1 MGQFFTHT
9 LTTVIANKY
18 MNFMSIGFFV
28 VELLVIDDE
37 DRFRVFGDRYTQ
49 IQSVVNILGQFF
61 AHTSAT
67 VAINKRVNCIS
78 ISIRFLV
85 VELLIID
92 DGDLTAFSTIVICKL
107 KI

>member
-37 DRFRVFGDRYTQ
+37 DRFCVFEESAFAAIIYFLDVFNNNVFDLEFCDR
-49 IQSVVNILGQFF
+49 
-61 AHTSAT
+61 
-67 VAINKRVNCIS
+67 
-78 ISIRFLV
+78 
-85 VELLIID
+85 LL
-92 DGDLTAFSTIVICKL
+92 
-107 KI
+107 